1 MAKAPKPP
9 KKPVFKATPLRV
21 ALGMEGSDRTVA
33 FDTLLFPKSIE
44 QDTATVTGHLLTPQG
59 MAVASIEIKGM
70 PLEMLNQVKPPGRKT
85 NHIKR
90 LSVFLEWLMTTCQG
104 SKRNEADVQ
113 VAKRFHYADP
123 KQVRDLRA
131 SICEEYSL
139 DPETLDVWTMAE
151 VKDGHLASPDF
162 ACLYEVHER
171 KPVGNGAFLDLR
183 GYRWDGK
190 TLGGERVTF
199 TVLEGDTA
207 QQVLSSDKRFITII
221 RSRTEREGE

>member
-1 MAKAPKPP
+1 MAKARKPP
-9 KKPVFKATPLRV
+9 KQPVFKPTPLRV
-21 ALGMEGSDRTVA
+21 ALGMEGSDRTVV

-44 QDTATVTGHLLTPQG
+44 QDTATVMGPLLTPQG
-59 MAVASIEIKGM
+59 LAVASIEIDGM
-70 PLEMLNQVKPPGRKT
+70 PLEMLNQVKPAGRKT
-85 NHIKR
+85 NHVKR
-90 LSVFLEWLMTTCQG
+90 LSVFLEWLMATCKG
-104 SKRNEADVQ
+104 TKRNEADEQ

-123 KQVRDLRA
+123 KQIRDIRA
-131 SICEEYSL
+131 SVCQEYAL

-151 VKDGHLASPDF
+151 VMNGQLASPDF

-171 KPVGNGAFLDLR
+171 KPVENGAYLDLR

-190 TLGGERVTF
+190 ALGGERVTF

-207 QQVLSSDKRFITII
+207 QQVLSSNKRYITVI